1 MRENIKTRLLP
12 IIALLVLVGLTT
24 SVPVRGVQVYDY
36 GFVKQVSWTPRGQIV
51 LGNKTSSFTQ
61 DDRFVIGYVTAA
73 FYQSVLTSQ
82 WYDPTGQLYY
92 NQTIQA
98 DCATSPCTFL
108 FWLTVADSTPAT
120 RPGLWRMDLLADGY
134 KLYTAYFSI
143 TPVIIED
150 DYWNFNVTQSAP
162 PRVHGDLIVAIH
174 PTNQTWSSYSRYMPY
189 AANLTAHE
197 STTNRALNVTTYNNT
212 LVDVDLG
219 GARSDGYTFV
229 LSFDLNSSSV
239 LASLN
244 GWYGGSFAFA
254 WQDEPWEHVTWQRS
268 IHPTPE
274 AFNITLPKAATLVD
288 IVGGH
293 VMTLD
298 YNVTGGERT
307 SVSFTAT
314 VPPEQSFGW
323 TLIYQDFTF
332 RNSHSSPQQSSTPIE
347 VNLGLDQPI
356 PVIPLTF
363 GALSLWTAIMSAFL
377 LTASELLSPIYART
391 GLLVNRRRLRIAAL
405 ILMAI
410 FIALTAYQVLVS
422 YQPLN
427 QLAMRDSN
435 PFVSVQ

>member
-1 MRENIKTRLLP
+1 MRENIKTRLLL
-12 IIALLVLVGLTT
+12 IITLLVLVGLTT
-24 SVPVRGVQVYDY
+24 SAPVRGIQVYDY
-36 GFVKQVSWTPRGQIV
+36 GFVKEVSWTARGQIV

-61 DDRFVIGYVTAA
+61 DDRFVIAYVTAA
-73 FYQSVLTSQ
+73 FYATDLTSQ

-98 DCATSPCTFL
+98 DCAVSPCTFL
-108 FWLTVADSTPAT
+108 FWLTVANSAPAT
-120 RPGLWRMDLLADGY
+120 TPGLWRMDLLVDGF
-134 KLYTAYFSI
+134 KLYSAYFSI
-143 TPVIIED
+143 TPVIIEN

-174 PTNQTWSSYSRYMPY
+174 PDNRTWSSYSRYIPY

-197 STTNRALNVTTYNNT
+197 SATNRPLNVITQNNT
-212 LVDVDLG
+212 LVVVDLG
-219 GARSDGYTFV
+219 GARADGYTFV

-239 LASLN
+239 VASLN
-244 GWYGGSFAFA
+244 GWSGGSFAFA

-288 IVGGH
+288 IVGSH

-298 YNVTGGERT
+298 YSVAGGERT

-314 VPPEQSFGW
+314 VPADQSFGW
-323 TLIYQDFTF
+323 TIIYRDFTF
-332 RNSHSSPQQSSTPIE
+332 RNLHSPQQSSTPVE
-347 VNLGLDQPI
+347 VSLALGQQI
-356 PVIPLTF
+356 PVLPLTF

-410 FIALTAYQVLVS
+410 FIALTAYELV
-422 YQPLN
+422 
-427 QLAMRDSN
+427 M
-435 PFVSVQ
+435 